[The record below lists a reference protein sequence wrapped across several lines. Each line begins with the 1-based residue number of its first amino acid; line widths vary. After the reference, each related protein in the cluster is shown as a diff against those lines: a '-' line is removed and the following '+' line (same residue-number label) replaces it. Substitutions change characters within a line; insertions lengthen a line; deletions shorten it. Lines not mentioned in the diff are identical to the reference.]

1 MNKFEEILE
10 RNNFDYVSYVEADG
24 DIFLVRIP
32 YNNTVTLAFISSL
45 VGDLSNNGFDVATE
59 FETGEVIIEARVKE
73 LEEENSSVVVSAR
86 QRLELSA
93 AYYMLKRWANRI
105 NKKLQDL
112 EVVVEKDDKRPGRY
126 GEDTDVYI
134 MNPEV
139 NWEELLTIVDFFDG
153 HNVDLDPRWFN
164 PRNIQSVADNEFL
177 QSQGYSPNETYL
189 SFLVYKDPINFN
201 PTKNLGRRA
210 S

>member
-10 RNNFDYVSYVEADG
+10 RNNFEHISYVESDG
-24 DIFLVRIP
+24 NIFLARIP
-32 YNNTVTLAFISSL
+32 YSNTATLAFIGSL

-59 FETGEVIIEARVKE
+59 FETKEVIIEARVKE
-73 LEEENSSVVVSAR
+73 LEEETSSIKLSAR

-93 AYYMLKRWANRI
+93 SYYMLKRWANRL

-112 EVVVEKDDKRPGRY
+112 EVVVEKDDKRPGKY

-139 NWEELLTIVDFFDG
+139 NWQELLYIVDFFDG
-153 HNVDLDPRWFN
+153 YNVDLDPKWFN
-164 PRNIQSVADNEFL
+164 PRNIQSVADNPFL

-201 PTKNLGRRA
+201 PTSNLGRA